1 MIIINNQK
9 YADYTIDI
17 SWGNFSVHSNGK
29 QKEGIAP
36 FITFN
41 IDDNIYIGLE
51 FMVAKEMFASIKLNT
66 IINIENYLSDIIYE
80 DELGWISLITSQY
93 HCQITRI
100 DDKKFNLKLTV
111 NADEV
116 DIINIK
122 LDSDIILL

>member
-9 YADYTIDI
+9 YVDYTIDI
-17 SWGNFSVHSNGK
+17 SWGNFSIYAYGK

-41 IDDNIYIGLE
+41 IDDLE
-51 FMVAKEMFASIKLNT
+51 FIMTKEMFASIKLNT
-66 IINIENYLSDIIYE
+66 IINIENYLSDITYE
-80 DELGWISLITSQY
+80 DELGWISLITGKY

>member
-29 QKEGIAP
+29 QKEGIAS

-66 IINIENYLSDIIYE
+66 IINIENYLSDITYE
-80 DELGWISLITSQY
+80 DELGWISLITGKY

>member
-51 FMVAKEMFASIKLNT
+51 FMVAKEMFVSIKLNT

>member
-17 SWGNFSVHSNGK
+17 SWGNFSVHSCGIHRK
-29 QKEGIAP
+29 GIAP

-66 IINIENYLSDIIYE
+66 IINIENYLSDITYE
-80 DELGWISLITSQY
+80 DELGWISLITGKY